1 MSSILDIDL
10 DYFNLVSDPL
20 RALSELL
27 SWASRPVSIIADCH
41 AQAVRRW
48 LRLVAAGTL
57 STPTH
62 ILHADE
68 HHDMMNEKAGTNPA
82 NVMYR
87 AMVLWPDCRVF
98 WMAEDRIDAPDM
110 WLEPETWSELRKRF
124 RMGKKRPAKW
134 PKPDL
139 VSICTSPGF
148 VSPELRDALIK
159 KVGIQRDR
167 EAIEPG
173 DPAGR

>member
-1 MSSILDIDL
+1 M
-10 DYFNLVSDPL
+10 
-20 RALSELL
+20 
-27 SWASRPVSIIADCH
+27 
-41 AQAVRRW
+41 
-48 LRLVAAGTL
+48 RLVAAGTL

-62 ILHADE
+62 ILHVDE
-68 HHDMMNEKAGTNPA
+68 HHDMMDEKEEMNLA

-124 RMGKKRPAKW
+124 RMGKQRPARW
-134 PKPDL
+134 PKPGI

-159 KVGIQRDR
+159 KVGVQGDRKTVEPRDPTCR
-167 EAIEPG
+167 
-173 DPAGR
+173 